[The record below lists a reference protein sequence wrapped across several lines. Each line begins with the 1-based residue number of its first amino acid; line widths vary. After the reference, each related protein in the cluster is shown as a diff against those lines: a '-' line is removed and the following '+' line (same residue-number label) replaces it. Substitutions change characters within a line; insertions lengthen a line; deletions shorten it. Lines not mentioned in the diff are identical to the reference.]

1 MNILTDVLSL
11 WRRGVYAKKAELND
25 VLVLGV
31 SEEPDMT
38 GVASPIPYKSV
49 KLIKIKD
56 LKVAAESCD
65 QANSPATPA
74 AGTGQVFQKT
84 EVDAKTEKCTVY
96 FRSLKSMSSNLT
108 LATSADDDYVEL
120 TTEGEPNLAANVGT
134 GAGLW
139 KNKVGE
145 TLNFKSLKPGN
156 NISFTEAADEI
167 TISASSSGG
176 MSKWIASAETG
187 TNVNI
192 VDNNVARVTGSSGL
206 STSIANSGNGA
217 DIDVKLDDT
226 GVIAGSYTSA
236 DIIVNSRGQITT
248 ASNGSGGGGGMTSF
262 NVYDENPG
270 GAGPGFTV
278 NDSDNVLFWGRNGV
292 GTITGVPIGST
303 ANPKSVAVGLDHY
316 YKAYVCKISQ
326 SLTNDPTETIVY
338 NDTGLTLTWSRVGVG
353 QYRATWSTPIT
364 AGDDFVIN
372 PMPVFKNAPNSINVI
387 AANNSGFTV
396 VTNNLGNNLAP
407 EEDSVLENTPIEI
420 RIYQ

>member
-11 WRRGVYAKKAELND
+11 WRRGVFAKKAELND

-74 AGTGQVFQKT
+74 AGTGQVYQKT
-84 EVDAKTEKCTVY
+84 EVDEKTEKCTVY

-206 STSIANSGNGA
+206 STAIADNGFGA

-248 ASNGSGGGGGMTSF
+248 ASNGSGGGGGMTDFLINGDSGSPQTVG
-262 NVYDENPG
+262 NGDTAVIEG
-270 GAGPGFTV
+270 GDGINT
-278 NDSDNVLFWGRNGV
+278 V
-292 GTITGVPIGST
+292 GTGGPKVVVNMNHFYT
-303 ANPKSVAVGLDHY
+303 AY
-316 YKAYVCKISQ
+316 ICKISQ
-326 SLTNDPTETIVY
+326 TLTNDPTEVIVY
-338 NDTGLTLTWSRVGVG
+338 NDTGFTLTWTRVGVG
-353 QYRATWSTPIT
+353 QYRATWSSAVDVTNT
-364 AGDDFVIN
+364 VIN
-372 PMPVFKNAPNSINVI
+372 PMPVFKNSPNSINVI
-387 AANNSGFTV
+387 GVSANSFTV
-396 VTNNLGNNLAP
+396 VTNKLDSSLAP
-407 EEDSVLENTPIEI
+407 EEDSVLLDTPIEI
-420 RIYQ
+420 RIYPSVI